1 MTKSNRLFYTVT
13 ELAEII
19 PLGKNTLYRLVNT
32 EDFPK
37 VIVGKKILIPV
48 EELRKYLANKLN
60 DKIAL

>member
-1 MTKSNRLFYTVT
+1 MNKSNRLFYTVT

-48 EELRKYLANKLN
+48 EELRKYLADKLN